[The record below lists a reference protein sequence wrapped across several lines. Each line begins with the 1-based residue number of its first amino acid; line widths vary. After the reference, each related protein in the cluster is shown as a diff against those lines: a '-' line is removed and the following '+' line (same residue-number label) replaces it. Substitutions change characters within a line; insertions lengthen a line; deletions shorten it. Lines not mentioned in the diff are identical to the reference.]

1 MSRQVSAS
9 SGLHLQIPSGLP
21 TACQRPIYIACDR
34 FKWTW
39 RWMLNTNRT
48 CSRTKHKQQGQSMYR
63 TARVGVVP
71 DVRNEYNKHAT
82 AIRKDKH
89 NNKQTTR
96 TMTTTT
102 TTFADRSNARPP
114 GTDQQ
119 YNADVNNLGAIPNTC
134 PARTRPTSITDL
146 IGGVLYNNTS
156 YKNTH
161 AN

>member
-1 MSRQVSAS
+1 MDV
-9 SGLHLQIPSGLP
+9 
-21 TACQRPIYIACDR
+21 D
-34 FKWTW
+34 
-39 RWMLNTNRT
+39 RT

-71 DVRNEYNKHAT
+71 DVHNEYNKHAT

-96 TMTTTT
+96 TTTTTT

-134 PARTRPTSITDL
+134 PARTRPTSTTDL
-146 IGGVLYNNTS
+146 IGGVLYNKTF